1 MYTIDEAR
9 VREGVKVV
17 EGTYILFLI
26 AMILTT
32 DPFIIRGSFWRASTV
47 KHVWVEQ
54 FT

>member
-1 MYTIDEAR
+1 MYTIHEAR
-9 VREGVKVV
+9 VREGVRVV

-32 DPFIIRGSFWRASTV
+32 DPFIIRGSFRRPSTV